1 MTYPVILL
9 AGGTVVTMDPRRRV
23 IDDGAV
29 AFSPES
35 GRLLAIGRATA
46 LRPSFP
52 TAEQVDCTGHVILPG
67 LVNTHTHLFQT
78 LLKGLG
84 DDRVL
89 ADWFTTMTGPSAV
102 ELTED
107 DCYLAALHGCA
118 EALSTGTTTI
128 VDFMYVHPRPGL
140 GDAVAIAM
148 DEIGIRG
155 VMARGYVTAG
165 ADVGVPAP
173 LVEPLDRAL
182 ADAQRLIHGWNRP
195 GSRVRVGLAPCMSWS
210 VDEPTLRETRALA
223 DATGAP
229 ITMHL
234 AESPFDVQESVRRF
248 GVRDIPLAE
257 RTGLLG
263 PDLLAVHCVQCDDAD
278 IETLAASGTAISHNP
293 CSNLYLG
300 SGIAPVPRM
309 QRRGITVGL
318 ASDGP
323 ASSSNHSMLQAMKFA
338 ALIHKGA
345 HRDAEIMTAEKALEM
360 ATIDGA
366 AALGMADQIGSL
378 EAGKR
383 ADIVVANLS
392 SLCLTP
398 VHQAVSALVYSARGD
413 EVDQVYVDGRL
424 VARAGV
430 PVRVDPADLRRRSA
444 AAARSLTERA
454 GTAALAH
461 RPWRSV
467 IVSS

>member
-1 MTYPVILL
+1 MPGRVTVLT
-9 AGGTVVTMDPRRRV
+9 GGTVVTMDPDRRV
-23 IDDGAV
+23 LDGGAV
-29 AFSPES
+29 AFSAEPGE
-35 GRLLAIGRATA
+35 LLAVGTA
-46 LRPSFP
+46 AEVGAGFP
-52 TAEQVDCTGHVILPG
+52 EAEIVDCAGQAVLPG
-67 LVNTHTHLFQT
+67 FVNTHTHLFQT

-89 ADWFTTMTGPSAV
+89 SDWFTAMTGPSAV
-102 ELTED
+102 ELTDD
-107 DCYLAALHGCA
+107 DCHVAALHGCI
-118 EALSTGTTTI
+118 EALTTGTTTI

-140 GDAVAIAM
+140 GDAVAEAM
-148 DEIGIRG
+148 AATGIRG

-165 ADVGVPAP
+165 ADVGVPVP
-173 LVEPLDRAL
+173 LIERLDTAL
-182 ADAQRLIHGWNRP
+182 ADAQRLIDRWNRP

-210 VDEPTLRETRALA
+210 VDAATLRETRALA
-223 DATGAP
+223 DATGALV
-229 ITMHL
+229 TMHL
-234 AESPFDVQESVRRF
+234 AESPFDVTEAQRRF
-248 GVRDIPLAE
+248 GMRDVPFAAA
-257 RTGLLG
+257 TGLLG

-278 IETLAASGTAISHNP
+278 IDLLAAHGAAVSHNP

-300 SGIAPVPRM
+300 SGIAPIPRM

-366 AALGMADQIGSL
+366 AAIGMADEIGSL
-378 EAGKR
+378 EPGKR
-383 ADIVVANLS
+383 ADVVVADLS

-398 VHQAVSALVYSARGD
+398 LHQPVSALVYSARGD
-413 EVDQVYVDGRL
+413 EVDHVFVDGRQVVRDGAPVL
-424 VARAGV
+424 VDTAGI
-430 PVRVDPADLRRRSA
+430 RRRSA
-444 AAARSLTERA
+444 AAARALTERA

-461 RPWRSV
+461 RPWRSM
-467 IVSS
+467 IDS

>member
-1 MTYPVILL
+1 
-9 AGGTVVTMDPRRRV
+9 
-23 IDDGAV
+23 
-29 AFSPES
+29 
-35 GRLLAIGRATA
+35 
-46 LRPSFP
+46 
-52 TAEQVDCTGHVILPG
+52 
-67 LVNTHTHLFQT
+67 
-78 LLKGLG
+78 
-84 DDRVL
+84 
-89 ADWFTTMTGPSAV
+89 V